1 MHGRISSAARQYL
14 YPRAAYVHIP
24 FCVSKC
30 RYCAFNSIVS
40 GEPTF
45 ETYAAAVVNEIKM
58 SEPMSEPLDTVYFGG
73 GTPTVLGAETL
84 LRLLDALKSRIGISR
99 DAEVTIEANP
109 DTVSAGLLAALRQTG
124 FNRLSI
130 GVQSFDDNLL
140 AVLGRTH
147 DSCSAVRAV
156 RLAGD
161 CGFDNIS
168 IDLMYALPT
177 QTLDAW
183 QSDLERALQVEPK
196 HISLYEL
203 SIEEGT
209 PFAKLYAENG
219 LDLPSE
225 DDRIEMYFMARR
237 MLERSGY
244 EHYEISNFA
253 IEGYRSRH
261 NQVYWRN
268 EAYYGFGAG
277 ASSYIEGVRSTNE
290 SDICGYISLISSG
303 EKSVAYSE
311 KLGVKD
317 ALGETLMLGLRMLDG
332 VNFGYLNE
340 RFGLDVEMHY
350 SREISDLIG
359 RELIELSNGCMK
371 LTESGLLLANEV
383 ALAFMP

>member
-1 MHGRISSAARQYL
+1 MSDRISSAARKHL

-24 FCVSKC
+24 FCISKC
-30 RYCAFNSIVS
+30 RYCAFNSIVG

-45 ETYAAAVVNEIKM
+45 ASYAAAVVNEIKM
-58 SEPMSEPLDTVYFGG
+58 SEPMPEPLDSVYFGG
-73 GTPTVLGAETL
+73 GTPTVLGAEKL
-84 LRLLDALKSRIGISR
+84 LRLLDALTTHLGVISG
-99 DAEVTIEANP
+99 AEVTVEANP
-109 DTVSAGLLAALRQTG
+109 DTISSDLLIALRKAG

-147 DSCSAVRAV
+147 NSYLAEQSV
-156 RLAGD
+156 RLAKD

-168 IDLMYALPT
+168 IDLMYALPG

-183 QSDLERALQVEPK
+183 RLDLDCALQLEPK

-209 PFAKLYAENG
+209 PFAELQAEGN

-225 DDRIEMYFMARR
+225 DDRIEMYLMVRR
-237 MLERSGY
+237 MLRRFGY
-244 EHYEISNFA
+244 EQYEISNFA

-277 ASSYIEGVRSTNE
+277 ASSYIGGVRSTNE
-290 SDICGYISLISSG
+290 SDVCRYIDLVSSG
-303 EKSVAYSE
+303 ERAVAYSE
-311 KLGVKD
+311 RLDMKD
-317 ALGETLMLGLRMLDG
+317 TLGETLMLGLRMLDG

-340 RFGLDVEMHY
+340 RFGLDVKSHY
-350 SREISDLIG
+350 SREISDLINRG
-359 RELIELSNGCMK
+359 LIEVSNGCMK